1 MFGLGDKKTKLE
13 NKYQHLL
20 QEAYRLSHSNRKLS
34 DQKHAEAEAVRVELD
49 ALEKTR
55 RCCNH
60 ADSGPGIQS

>member
-34 DQKHAEAEAVRVELD
+34 DQKHAEAEAIRVELD
-49 ALEKTR
+49 ALEKTER
-55 RCCNH
+55 E
-60 ADSGPGIQS
+60 S